1 MCQTAF
7 FRLLKPRRAFVLLE
21 KRPYQGTPGK
31 NRTAVFLAD
40 FRAAQ
45 QVGAFLHG
53 EAARFHVSDDAG
65 LLLEFAAV
73 RGDLAFHVAI
83 DADVSGSDVTLDLG
97 GFPDGDF
104 SLVGDDFAFDFAVDV
119 HVILETDG
127 SFDFDAGGE
136 EVGYVVCHCRQ
147 MVGDGCFR
155 FRWS

>member
-1 MCQTAF
+1 MPNGILPPPAPPARF
-7 FRLLKPRRAFVLLE
+7 RAFGE
-21 KRPYQGTPGK
+21 A
-31 NRTAVFLAD
+31 AVSRHAREEQDGCFLAD

-127 SFDFDAGGE
+127 SLDFDAGGE